1 MICFAAIAPKTHRGK
16 GWETEENGARGRGHP
31 QPSAAFPGKF
41 GLPMADDSA
50 SVRAD
55 KWLWAARFFKTR
67 SLASQ
72 AIDLGRVR
80 IAGERIK
87 PARTVKVGERMEIHA
102 GEQTLL
108 VIVRA
113 LSAQRGPA
121 SAARTLYEETPDS
134 IARRE
139 RIRAQNASDPAR
151 SLKGRPTKRDRRRI
165 GEVLGE

>member
-1 MICFAAIAPKTHRGK
+1 
-16 GWETEENGARGRGHP
+16 
-31 QPSAAFPGKF
+31 
-41 GLPMADDSA
+41 MADDSS
-50 SVRAD
+50 SVRVD

-80 IAGERIK
+80 IEGERIK
-87 PARTVKVGERMEIHA
+87 PARAVKIGEQMEIHA

-108 VIVRA
+108 IVVRA

-121 SAARTLYEETPDS
+121 STARALYEETAES

-139 RIRAQNASDPAR
+139 RIRTQNASDPAR
-151 SLKGRPTKRDRRRI
+151 SRKGRPTKRDRRRI
-165 GEVLGE
+165 GQVLGG

>member
-1 MICFAAIAPKTHRGK
+1 MVDDGS
-16 GWETEENGARGRGHP
+16 
-31 QPSAAFPGKF
+31 SA
-41 GLPMADDSA
+41 
-50 SVRAD
+50 RAD
-55 KWLWAARFFKTR
+55 KWLWAARFFRTR

-87 PARTVKVGERMEIHA
+87 PARAVKLGERLEIHA
-102 GEQTLL
+102 GDQIL
-108 VIVRA
+108 VVVVRA

-121 SAARTLYEETPDS
+121 SAARTLYEETTES

-151 SLKGRPTKRDRRRI
+151 SRQGRPTKRDRRRI
-165 GEVLGE
+165 EGMLGR